1 MRIGRPPR
9 GTRWLAGA
17 LGLGVAVT
25 AVIVAGPAGAAT
37 TVPAQL
43 ALSGVVTS
51 KSPTGGSVVGIHPG
65 DAVDFKAAPAG
76 VSTQGL
82 NNLGIPLGDLLGG
95 LLGQVVGYQVVM
107 HLPAGFP
114 GGARDVK
121 LGPCGGASD
130 LKVTFPAKGTYN
142 LTWSAYSVTVAPLLG
157 TCSLNTLKLDGNQ
170 LKQAGIA
177 LNASNQWIGKVV
189 VATDPPAGGISVQL
203 PGVGVHPSVPVVGQL
218 PSASLPGGSVPT
230 LPVSGP
236 SANPPVNPPP
246 SSSPTAGS
254 PAPGGGVH
262 YTPPGTS
269 VEEKTVPKGYGCCDQ
284 GGHPAA
290 GGANSRLIG
299 QLAPAP
305 SPGQSSNGPAFAAGE
320 NPGGTVGS
328 PAPTRSGQPINLA
341 ANKAPV
347 AQMPIVLAI
356 LAIIALSLVTA
367 TYSRLYLLRR
377 NDH

>member
-107 HLPAGFP
+107 HLPASFP

-157 TCSLNTLKLDGNQ
+157 TCSLNTLNLDGNQ

-246 SSSPTAGS
+246 SSTPTGGLAGS
-254 PAPGGGVH
+254 GRGRPLHATGHLGRGEDRAQGLRLLRPGRPPGGRRREQQADRPARPCAESGAVQQRPGVRRRRE
-262 YTPPGTS
+262 PGRDGRQPGTD
-269 VEEKTVPKGYGCCDQ
+269 P
-284 GGHPAA
+284 
-290 GGANSRLIG
+290 
-299 QLAPAP
+299 
-305 SPGQSSNGPAFAAGE
+305 
-320 NPGGTVGS
+320 
-328 PAPTRSGQPINLA
+328 
-341 ANKAPV
+341 
-347 AQMPIVLAI
+347 
-356 LAIIALSLVTA
+356 
-367 TYSRLYLLRR
+367 
-377 NDH
+377 